1 MVDPVMNDL
10 PSPAAPFLARP
21 HGADLPS
28 SKWGVFEHTY
38 ANFQPLFQLSTGSFP
53 SGLFQ
58 DPSIDLPL
66 RGFTPRSDL
75 DKVVQAL
82 CEWKPTFFSPL
93 TDIMAFDG
101 DSDPEEWRG
110 APIGFQL
117 VGRRFEEEKV
127 LAMLQRVQKALE

>member
-1 MVDPVMNDL
+1 MIDPFIYNL

-21 HGADLPS
+21 HGADLPN

-66 RGFTPRSDL
+66 RDFTPRSDL

-82 CEWKPTFFSPL
+82 CKWKQTSFCLGLTLWHLIKILIQKNGEVHLSDFSL
-93 TDIMAFDG
+93 
-101 DSDPEEWRG
+101 
-110 APIGFQL
+110 
-117 VGRRFEEEKV
+117 
-127 LAMLQRVQKALE
+127 